1 MTKVM
6 LAQCSIL
13 AWQSFIRASHSL
25 SFELAGV
32 ILDKPLLAWWN
43 PARTNQFLEPL
54 NWHGIWYRPR
64 ITTCPFQI
72 TAWSERNA
80 QCHSSDLTPASD
92 PRRNKSVFHFF
103 AIAWSER
110 NAQCHGNDLTSASVQ
125 RQKRKSLNWTFGP
138 NGTYFILK
146 FLVIPRSFRCFDWL
160 LII

>member
-54 NWHGIWYRPR
+54 N
-64 ITTCPFQI
+64 
-72 TAWSERNA
+72 
-80 QCHSSDLTPASD
+80 
-92 PRRNKSVFHFF
+92 
-103 AIAWSER
+103 
-110 NAQCHGNDLTSASVQ
+110 
-125 RQKRKSLNWTFGP
+125 
-138 NGTYFILK
+138 
-146 FLVIPRSFRCFDWL
+146 
-160 LII
+160 